1 MASERIGLEMY
12 LYRNTAT
19 YGSPTWV
26 LVEAIRDLT
35 TTLQKATADF
45 STRGTGKWRAKRG
58 ALRDFDVEFEMV
70 ADYADVDFVALQD
83 AFLNDTQLDLMLL
96 NGTSATS
103 GAKGWRIQAEVL
115 KFSGKE
121 PLEGAVMVD
130 VGMSVCYDPDHPPT
144 QVTI

>member
-26 LVEAIRDLT
+26 LVESLRDLT
-35 TTLQKATADF
+35 RTLQKATADF
-45 STRGTGKWRAKRG
+45 STRGTGKFRSKRG
-58 ALRDFDVEFEMV
+58 TLRDFDVEFEMIE
-70 ADYADVDFVALQD
+70 DYSDVDFVALQD
-83 AFLNDTQLDLMLL
+83 AFLNDTQLDIMLL

-103 GAKGWRIQAEVL
+103 GAKGWRIQVEVF
-115 KFSGKE
+115 KFTSKE
-121 PLEGAVMVD
+121 PLEGAVTVD
-130 VGMSVCYDPDHPPT
+130 VGISVCYDPDHPPT